1 MNHIKVV
8 CTYCK
13 EQLLSMPCLPDVTE
27 VTVEHDCAHR
37 YNNTSQTNNK
47 PSFEFTYTEEQ
58 KKNG

>member
-27 VTVEHDCAHR
+27 VTVEHDCPFRFDIMAQQ
-37 YNNTSQTNNK
+37 NGK